1 MELTKDQVQQ
11 FEAFGFLHLKQL
23 FTGPETAGIAAAA
36 NEVWADEL
44 GRPPRDTDCM
54 SLPRIVEP
62 HPGLTELLVLDDRLY
77 RPLRQL
83 LGDDMIWSGS
93 EGNRGFE
100 EGKTSH
106 HWHAD
111 RPGRREL
118 GYLRIKVMIY
128 LDPMRREQGAFRV
141 IPGSH
146 LPGFHELLQPMQ
158 EAHVEGSPVFF
169 GIDGADI
176 LCHAVETDPGDAV
189 LFSQN
194 LFHAVY
200 GKTGA
205 RRYIALKYASRPRG
219 DADLASLNE
228 WSPYAFEPHEAYAGS
243 GDPRLREM
251 VRGLAELGSRAAAL
265 PYP

>member
-1 MELTKDQVQQ
+1 MELTKEQLQQ

-23 FTGPETAGIAAAA
+23 FSHLETAEIAAAA
-36 NEVWADEL
+36 SEVWAAEL
-44 GRPPRDTDCM
+44 GRPPRDSDCL
-54 SLPRIVEP
+54 SLPGIVEG
-62 HPGLTELLVLDDRLY
+62 HPRLTELLVLDERLY

-83 LGDDMIWSGS
+83 LGDGMIWSGS

-100 EGKTSH
+100 EGRTFH

-111 RPGRREL
+111 RPGEREL

-146 LPGFHELLQPMQ
+146 QPGFHEMLQPMQ
-158 EAHVEGSPVFF
+158 KAHVEGSPVFF

-176 LCHAVETDPGDAV
+176 LCYAVETDPGDAV

-200 GKTGA
+200 EKTGP
-205 RRYIALKYASRPRG
+205 RRYIALKYASRPAC
-219 DADLASLNE
+219 DAALASLYE

-243 GDPRLREM
+243 DDPRLQGM
-251 VRGLAELGSRAAAL
+251 VRGLPDLGKKAAVL